1 MRADGSRALRA
12 LVAEMAQLGDDD
24 LQAILDDLDSGARA
38 RLTVLIETFRAGDGP
53 AAYAPQPGES
63 VAAAPSDWLLARLR
77 PRDTAASG
85 MTPHAL
91 QALKRAAQEAGWTD
105 TPASPVSTAAD
116 QRGLLARLGLR
127 P

>member
-12 LVAEMAQLGDDD
+12 LVAEMAQLEDGD
-24 LQAILDDLDSGARA
+24 LRAILDDLDAASRT
-38 RLTVLIETFRAGDGP
+38 RLTALIGAFRSGD
-53 AAYAPQPGES
+53 APVGYSAQPDGS
-63 VAAAPSDWLLARLR
+63 MNSMPGDWLLARLQ
-77 PRDTAASG
+77 PQDPAASG

-91 QALKRAAQEAGWTD
+91 QALRRAAQDAGWAGA
-105 TPASPVSTAAD
+105 PARAAAAPD